1 MPWRDA
7 LPLFLQAKYL
17 GLMVGELWFTLLL
30 SAFPLLVIYPLWR
43 HYLRQR
49 GKKPG
54 RGVYLLVLASLVVG
68 GKAILEIARNA
79 VVVKQQMVVEQHASQ
94 LRGSTL
100 SSLDFLKRKCGYRI
114 EHTLLQF
121 PDLPLNDQW
130 VSKTRIEAYQEL
142 EKSSR
147 PRQELCDSLV
157 RLIAPYANG
166 ALSRT

>member
-1 MPWRDA
+1 MSWSDA
-7 LPLFLQAKYL
+7 FPLFLQAKYL

-30 SAFPLLVIYPLWR
+30 SALPLLVIYPLWR
-43 HYLRQR
+43 HYLQQR

-79 VVVKQQMVVEQHASQ
+79 TVVKQQMVVEEHASR

-100 SSLDFLKRKCGYRI
+100 SSLDFLEKQCSYHI
-114 EHTLLQF
+114 DHALLQF
-121 PDLPLNDQW
+121 PDLPLNDEW
-130 VSKTRIEAYQEL
+130 VSKARIDAYQEL
-142 EKSSR
+142 EKSRR

-157 RLIAPYANG
+157 RLIEPYANG